1 MSAKNYGNKK
11 EEYYDEPNQHD
22 YEEVQGN
29 LNKINISTQSKNVE
43 NNKASKKNSKTKKSK
58 QTSQKEIVKGPNK
71 AELDNYQKTLKKGM
85 NVRVNIYKTNE
96 KCTKLEKDLEE
107 KTKKLEKINK
117 EKDGLKTYL
126 TKLEKMAQQKTDT
139 DNLDYQTPKLKN
151 NLVASSIKKSINTIN
166 QSEHFTEQSVEKTE
180 TAPENNLTI
189 SMTGNC
195 PIITMDDGEGVKNV
209 IKSKTALMKFLYKI
223 YTDNQNLKNFQTQV
237 FNLSKNYD
245 DINNILSESSSGFVE
260 IAKKTE
266 NEEIQKIVD
275 EKLQEMNK
283 QVKQILAIKQNEYNE
298 QLAKKEEEIEMLTTA
313 YNNIYKEILQK
324 RTDKLHEIKTV
335 ENLNSQIDIL
345 ETKLAYLKNQ
355 KS

>member
-1 MSAKNYGNKK
+1 M
-11 EEYYDEPNQHD
+11 
-22 YEEVQGN
+22 
-29 LNKINISTQSKNVE
+29 
-43 NNKASKKNSKTKKSK
+43 
-58 QTSQKEIVKGPNK
+58 
-71 AELDNYQKTLKKGM
+71 
-85 NVRVNIYKTNE
+85 
-96 KCTKLEKDLEE
+96 
-107 KTKKLEKINK
+107 
-117 EKDGLKTYL
+117 
-126 TKLEKMAQQKTDT
+126 
-139 DNLDYQTPKLKN
+139 
-151 NLVASSIKKSINTIN
+151 
-166 QSEHFTEQSVEKTE
+166 
-180 TAPENNLTI
+180 
-189 SMTGNC
+189 
-195 PIITMDDGEGVKNV
+195 